1 MIRAL
6 LRSLRS
12 ADARAGRVRAVGL
25 LLAFAV
31 LAMALVGAAHLCGEG
46 HDAHGCHDSHDG
58 PAIFAAHDVGGCGL
72 CFAWTSSRG
81 AGAALAAPVMHLGIE
96 RPDDPSFPVLTFLT
110 SFERRVS
117 ASPRAPPAV

>member
-12 ADARAGRVRAVGL
+12 ADARTGRVRAVGL

-46 HDAHGCHDSHDG
+46 HSCHDGHDG

-81 AGAALAAPVMHLGIE
+81 AGAALAAPVVHLGIKG
-96 RPDDPSFPVLTFLT
+96 PDGPSLPVLTLLT